1 MTRVAKKLIENLVML
16 QEIELESNSIQSQLS
31 ELPQKL
37 AKIGEKLKTVRETIG
52 EEENRLNELKKKYRS
67 YESDAE
73 MSLSR
78 IKKSREKLN
87 AAKTNKEYQSSL
99 KEIED
104 LELINSKLEDDM
116 LECLETMDKIETEID
131 TKKKEYLQLTDR
143 VNTEKDLLQQESEE
157 AEKRLIRLNTDW
169 SSLKEMID
177 PVLLEKYNTVKERVG
192 SVAITPVKNAVCQ
205 GCNVNIPPKLYNEL
219 QRLESLMF
227 CPHCQR
233 IIYPITSN

>member
-1 MTRVAKKLIENLVML
+1 MTGVAKKLIENLVML

-37 AKIGEKLKTVRETIG
+37 AKIDEKLKTVREAIG

-73 MSLSR
+73 MNLSR

-116 LECLETMDKIETEID
+116 LECLETMDKIEAEID
-131 TKKKEYLQLTDR
+131 TKKKEYAQLTDR

-205 GCNVNIPPKLYNEL
+205 GCNVNIPPQLYNEL

-233 IIYPITSN
+233 IIYPLAS

>member
-1 MTRVAKKLIENLVML
+1 MTRVAKKLIDNLVLL
-16 QEIELESNSIQSQLS
+16 QEIELESISIKSQLS

-37 AKIGEKLKTVRETIG
+37 AKIDEKLKTIQEAIE

-73 MSLSR
+73 MNLSR

-87 AAKTNKEYQSSL
+87 TVKTNKEYQSSL

-104 LELINSKLEDDM
+104 LELINSELEDEM
-116 LECLETMDKIETEID
+116 LECLETMDNIEAEID
-131 TKKKEYLQLTDR
+131 TKKKEYSSLTDR
-143 VNTEKDLLQQESEE
+143 VNTKKDLLQQESEE

-169 SSLKEMID
+169 SNLTEMMD
-177 PVLLEKYNTVKERVG
+177 PELLEKYNSVKERVG

-205 GCNVNIPPKLYNEL
+205 GCNVNIPPQLYNEL

-233 IIYPITSN
+233 IIYPLAS

>member
-205 GCNVNIPPKLYNEL
+205 GCNVNIPPQLYNEL